1 MFEKSTVKLFSVIA
15 CILSVTGLLISI
27 IGVVAFNQQFSALA
41 FGMGVVTWGLL
52 FWSSIIAYQ
61 LSSKYAL
68 DADEYKKVG
77 IRVYII
83 IAAFILFLVVGLVA
97 GLILSVYV
105 LSGLWGMKKN
115 YDEWATDQPP
125 MIDEHNNL
133 VQPDDSQAGK

>member
-27 IGVVAFNQQFSALA
+27 IGVIAFNQQFSVLA

-52 FWSSIIAYQ
+52 FWSSILAYQ

-83 IAAFILFLVVGLVA
+83 IAAFILFLFVGLVA

-115 YDEWATDQPP
+115 YDEWATEQPP
-125 MIDEHNNL
+125 MIDENNNL
-133 VQPDDSQAGK
+133 IQPDSGEVGK

>member
-15 CILSVTGLLISI
+15 CILSVTGLLLSI
-27 IGVVAFNQQFSALA
+27 IAIIALDQQFSALV

-52 FWSSIIAYQ
+52 FWSSILAYQ

-68 DADEYKKVG
+68 DADEIKKVG

-83 IAAFILFLVVGLVA
+83 IAAFILFLLFGLVA
-97 GLILSVYV
+97 GLILSIYV

-115 YDEWATDQPP
+115 YDEWATVQPP
-125 MIDEHNNL
+125 MIDENNNL
-133 VQPDDSQAGK
+133 IQSDSGEAGK

>member
-15 CILSVTGLLISI
+15 CILSVTGLLLSI
-27 IGVVAFNQQFSALA
+27 IAIIALDQQFSALV

-52 FWSSIIAYQ
+52 FWSSILAYQ

-68 DADEYKKVG
+68 DADEIKKVG

-83 IAAFILFLVVGLVA
+83 IAAFILFLLFGLVA
-97 GLILSVYV
+97 GLILSIYV

-125 MIDEHNNL
+125 MIDDL
-133 VQPDDSQAGK
+133 IQSDSGEAGK